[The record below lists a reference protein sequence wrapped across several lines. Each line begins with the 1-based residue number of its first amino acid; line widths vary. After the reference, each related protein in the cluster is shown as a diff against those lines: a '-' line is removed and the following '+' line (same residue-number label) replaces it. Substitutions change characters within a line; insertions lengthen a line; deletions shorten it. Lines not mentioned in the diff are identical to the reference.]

1 VVSRQISD
9 DACPRLCG
17 LDGRR
22 WVDGWEADVQ
32 RRTACDYAV
41 QRTRYGMVWY
51 GTVHDGEFFLQLCA
65 GVCTARF
72 KAEVEML

>member
-1 VVSRQISD
+1 
-9 DACPRLCG
+9 
-17 LDGRR
+17 
-22 WVDGWEADVQ
+22 VDGWEADVQ

-51 GTVHDGEFFLQLCA
+51 GTVQDGEFFLQLCA